1 VTPRASP
8 CDFFLT
14 VASIAIFRLLAPAAD
29 ASLAA
34 ACFDLL
40 ALLNSRSHAR
50 SRLMIRA

>member
-29 ASLAA
+29 ASLAS
-34 ACFDLL
+34 CLDLL

-50 SRLMIRA
+50 SRLTIRA